1 VEEDTPERSMKRQ
14 LSLGVTLT
22 LRVGAVLALVVGV
35 LVAIFVLFTRELQ
48 DRLFEAVETSALA
61 KARIV
66 ATDISFDLSMI
77 GNEDNTSARSASAA
91 DLSKKLEGFRTAWVE
106 EGAARRGTRSV
117 SKVPAAKEKQAE
129 HDQFW
134 ILAFDLKN
142 RTSGVTAGMTPEKL
156 FPRGFKYERDATKLV
171 GGTIVAT
178 AASNVEGSVSGYVV
192 YAESVAEYLEYRTFM
207 FAMIGCGLLL
217 GLALTVL
224 GSVVVARRAAAPI
237 NRIAATAQQMAAG
250 ELRRIELKQE
260 GIRETDNLSD
270 SVSQMAEALR
280 EQVVS
285 TKALALEASEMSR
298 EVAVAM
304 AHLAT
309 SAAQQAAAV
318 AETASTVEEME
329 KAGKSVAE
337 NARQI
342 VDAAGKTTEA
352 SIRGRQAV
360 DTTSEIILKIK
371 GDSQDIS
378 GKSKTLLANVEEIGN
393 IIGSVNAIAEQSKI
407 LAVNASIEAAKAG
420 EYGAGFAV
428 VAQEVKDLAQQSKE
442 ATEQITKT
450 LTGIRRAI
458 EGMVGMAAA
467 AERRTDEGVK
477 MVANA
482 GAIVNDLSEA
492 IRENSEFANVIFS
505 AITQQTLGLTQIA
518 SAVEEI
524 NSSASEN
531 QRVSRKME
539 QSTRHMSESLQ
550 SLSELVERWKTADDD
565 APTEDPSRRKI

>member
-1 VEEDTPERSMKRQ
+1 MKRQ
-14 LSLGVTLT
+14 LSLGVNLT
-22 LRVGAVLALVVGV
+22 LRVGAVLALVI
-35 LVAIFVLFTRELQ
+35 LIFVVLTLWFKGQLQ
-48 DRLFEAVETSALA
+48 DRLFAAVEASALA

-66 ATDISFDLSMI
+66 ATDINYDITMI
-77 GNEDNTSARSASAA
+77 TPDMGAADRASAVK
-91 DLSKKLEGFRTAWVE
+91 DVTTKLEGFKSTWVL
-106 EGAARRGTRSV
+106 EGAARRSAAEKKGSSDAAKKGT
-117 SKVPAAKEKQAE
+117 PAAGA
-129 HDQFW
+129 QFW
-134 ILAFDLKN
+134 IMAFDAKGLP
-142 RTSGVTAGMTPEKL
+142 AGQTVGSPFEKL
-156 FPRGFKYERDATKLV
+156 FPQGFKHGRDSTTLV
-171 GGTIVAT
+171 GSTIVAT
-178 AASNVEGSVSGYVV
+178 AASRTEETVAGYVV
-192 YAESVAEYLEYRTFM
+192 YAESVEEYFSFVRILVG
-207 FAMIGCGLLL
+207 AIVLAVIL
-217 GLALTVL
+217 GLALIVF
-224 GSVVVARRAAAPI
+224 GAVFVGRRAAAPI
-237 NRIAATAQQMAAG
+237 NRIAATAQQMASG
-250 ELRRIELKQE
+250 DLRRLEFAE
-260 GIRETDNLSD
+260 ETIRETNNLSEA
-270 SVSQMAEALR
+270 VSKMATALR
-280 EQVVS
+280 EQVES
-285 TKALALEASEMSR
+285 TKGLALEASDMSR
-298 EVAVAM
+298 EVAAAM

-329 KAGKSVAE
+329 KAGRSVAE

-342 VDAAGKTTEA
+342 VDAADKTTEA

-371 GDSQDIS
+371 NDSQDIS

-450 LTGIRRAI
+450 LTGIRHAI

-524 NSSASEN
+524 NSSAAEN
-531 QRVSRKME
+531 QRISRKME
-539 QSTRHMSESLQ
+539 QGTQHMSESLQ
-550 SLSELVERWKTADDD
+550 SLSELVGRWKTSDGDG
-565 APTEDPSRRKI
+565 APERRS

>member
-1 VEEDTPERSMKRQ
+1 MNRQ
-14 LSLGVTLT
+14 LSLGVNLT
-22 LRVGAVLALVVGV
+22 LRVGAVLVLVVGI
-35 LVAIFVLFTRELQ
+35 LVVIFALFTKDLQ
-48 DRLFEAVETSALA
+48 GRLVRAVEASALA

-66 ATDISFDLSMI
+66 ATDVSFDLSTI
-77 GNEDNTSARSASAA
+77 GNE
-91 DLSKKLEGFRTAWVE
+91 G
-106 EGAARRGTRSV
+106 EGASHAGYVKELEAKLGKFKEDWLSEGSDGRGDGGGG
-117 SKVPAAKEKQAE
+117 PASTS
-129 HDQFW
+129 
-134 ILAFDLKN
+134 ILAFDLK
-142 RTSGVTAGMTPEKL
+142 RRPAGATAGADAGKL
-156 FPRGFKYERDATKLV
+156 FPGGFTYKSDATRLV
-171 GGTIVAT
+171 GETIVAI
-178 AASNVEGSVSGYVV
+178 AASKVDAGDGKIENTGYVV
-192 YAESVAEYLEYRTFM
+192 YTESVAEYFEYRAFM
-207 FAMIGCGLLL
+207 ILMLVLGVIVGL
-217 GLALTVL
+217 GLTAVGAVL
-224 GSVVVARRAAAPI
+224 VARRAAAPI
-237 NRIAATAQQMAAG
+237 NRIATTAQQMAAG
-250 ELRRIELKQE
+250 ELRRIDIRKE
-260 GIRETDNLSD
+260 GIRETDDLSD
-270 SVSQMAEALR
+270 AVTRMASALR

-285 TKALALEASEMSR
+285 TKELASQASAMSR

-371 GDSQDIS
+371 GDSQEIS
-378 GKSKTLLANVEEIGN
+378 AKSKALLTNVEEIGN

-428 VAQEVKDLAQQSKE
+428 VAQEVKDLAQQSRE
-442 ATEQITKT
+442 STEQITRT
-450 LTGIRRAI
+450 LTGIRHSI
-458 EGMVGMAAA
+458 EAMVGMAAA
-467 AERRTDEGVK
+467 GERRTDEGVK

-492 IRENSEFANVIFS
+492 IRENSEFANVIFT

-524 NSSASEN
+524 NSSAAEN
-531 QRVSRKME
+531 QRVSGKME
-539 QSTRHMSESLQ
+539 QGTRHMSESLQ
-550 SLSELVERWKTADDD
+550 SLSDLVGRWKTADDAA
-565 APTEDPSRRKI
+565 APEDRG